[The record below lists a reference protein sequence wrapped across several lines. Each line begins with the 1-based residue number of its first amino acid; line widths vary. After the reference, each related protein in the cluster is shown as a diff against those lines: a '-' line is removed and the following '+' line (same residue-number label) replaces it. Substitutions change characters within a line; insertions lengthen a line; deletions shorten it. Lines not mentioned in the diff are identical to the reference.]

1 MCVGAPLKGD
11 WRQPFPCF
19 VGWHTTDVEAVQEAY
34 NGVNVLRCDLDPGGK
49 CRRAPMKHSVH
60 YKILYDEKV
69 KYVPIDKED
78 HKRYLK
84 RKRTEMMNDREFKQ
98 LFHIEGDLKEDE
110 EKEDERDSDE
120 EEA

>member
-1 MCVGAPLKGD
+1 
-11 WRQPFPCF
+11 
-19 VGWHTTDVEAVQEAY
+19 
-34 NGVNVLRCDLDPGGK
+34 
-49 CRRAPMKHSVH
+49 MKHSVH